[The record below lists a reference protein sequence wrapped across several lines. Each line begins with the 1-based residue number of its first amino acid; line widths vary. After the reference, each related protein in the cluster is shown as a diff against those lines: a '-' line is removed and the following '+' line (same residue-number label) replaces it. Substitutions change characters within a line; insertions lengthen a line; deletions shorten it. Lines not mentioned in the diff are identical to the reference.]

1 MPYKLKAQKDIEF
14 PLTREDALQRIID
27 HLGPKDVV
35 VGTTGMLSR
44 ELYEYRWD
52 MSRVYLILKAPI
64 TTAAD
69 NNFCDIFLIFL
80 KK

>member
-44 ELYEYRWD
+44 ELYEYRWEQ
-52 MSRVYLILKAPI
+52 S
-64 TTAAD
+64 
-69 NNFCDIFLIFL
+69 
-80 KK
+80 